1 MTYKMFHL
9 ATSDLKK
16 DHLFVRRFGEV
27 IQKCSDKIYADEDSD
42 ILLEDLEIVS
52 VVMEELIDT
61 FHHGKEEKAYFP
73 STQNKNNFS
82 EVVRKFLIENELGRR
97 ISRMFKRELLI
108 WRKCIIEGKQVGSKE
123 PIARFLKSYAIFITD
138 HLGKE
143 DKFLDIVEDKGIIS
157 IDEDKVIK
165 QHYELCK
172 NKSGGQARI
181 EELLKLLEYL
191 EHRDWMK

>member
-73 STQNKNNFS
+73 STQNKNSFS
-82 EVVRKFLIENELGRR
+82 EVVRKFLIEHELGRR

-108 WRKCIIEGKQVGSKE
+108 WRKCIIEGKQPGSKE
-123 PIARFLKSYAIFITD
+123 PIARFLKSYAVFITD

>member
-1 MTYKMFHL
+1 M

-27 IQKCSDKIYADEDSD
+27 IQKCSDKIYAGEDSD
-42 ILLEDLEIVS
+42 ILLEDLEIAS

-73 STQNKNNFS
+73 STHNKNSFS
-82 EVVRKFLIENELGRR
+82 EDIRKFLIEHELGRR

-108 WRKCIIEGKQVGSKE
+108 WRRCIIEGKQVSSKE
-123 PIARFLKSYAIFITD
+123 PMARFLKSYAVFITD

-143 DKFLDIVEDKGIIS
+143 DKFFDIIEDKGIIS
-157 IDEDKVIK
+157 NDEDKVIK
-165 QHYELCK
+165 HHYELCK
-172 NKSGGQARI
+172 NKSGGQVRI

-191 EHRDWMK
+191 EHKDWMK

>member
-1 MTYKMFHL
+1 M

-27 IQKCSDKIYADEDSD
+27 IQKCSDKIYAGKDSG
-42 ILLEDLEIVS
+42 ILLEDLEIAS
-52 VVMEELIDT
+52 VIMEELIDT
-61 FHHGKEEKAYFP
+61 FHHGKEEEAYFP
-73 STQNKNNFS
+73 STNNKNSFS
-82 EVVRKFLIENELGRR
+82 EDVRKFLIEHELGRR

-108 WRKCIIEGKQVGSKE
+108 WRKCIIEGKQPGSKE
-123 PIARFLKSYAIFITD
+123 PIARFLKSYAVFITD

-143 DKFLDIVEDKGIIS
+143 EKFLDIVEDKSIIS
-157 IDEDKVIK
+157 IDEDRAIR
-165 QHYELCK
+165 HRYELCK

>member
-1 MTYKMFHL
+1 MFHL

-82 EVVRKFLIENELGRR
+82 EVVRKFLIEHELGRR

-123 PIARFLKSYAIFITD
+123 PIARFLKSYAVFITD

>member
-1 MTYKMFHL
+1 MN
-9 ATSDLKK
+9 ATSNLKK

-27 IQKCSDKIYADEDSD
+27 IQKCSDKIYAGKDSD
-42 ILLEDLEIVS
+42 ILLEDLEIAS
-52 VVMEELIDT
+52 VIMEELIDT
-61 FHHGKEEKAYFP
+61 FHHGKEEEAYFP
-73 STQNKNNFS
+73 STNNKNSFS
-82 EVVRKFLIENELGRR
+82 EDVRKFLIEHEPGRR

-108 WRKCIIEGKQVGSKE
+108 WRKCVIEGKQPGSKE
-123 PIARFLKSYAIFITD
+123 PIARFLKSYAVFITD

-143 DKFLDIVEDKGIIS
+143 EKFLDIVEDKSIIS
-157 IDEDKVIK
+157 IDEDRAIR
-165 QHYELCK
+165 HRYELCK

>member
-1 MTYKMFHL
+1 MFHL

-52 VVMEELIDT
+52 VIMEELIDT

-82 EVVRKFLIENELGRR
+82 EVVRKFLIEHELGRR

-123 PIARFLKSYAIFITD
+123 PIARFLKSYAVFITD

>member
-1 MTYKMFHL
+1 
-9 ATSDLKK
+9 
-16 DHLFVRRFGEV
+16 
-27 IQKCSDKIYADEDSD
+27 
-42 ILLEDLEIVS
+42 
-52 VVMEELIDT
+52 
-61 FHHGKEEKAYFP
+61 
-73 STQNKNNFS
+73 
-82 EVVRKFLIENELGRR
+82 
-97 ISRMFKRELLI
+97 MFKRELLI

-123 PIARFLKSYAIFITD
+123 PIARFLKSYAVFITD